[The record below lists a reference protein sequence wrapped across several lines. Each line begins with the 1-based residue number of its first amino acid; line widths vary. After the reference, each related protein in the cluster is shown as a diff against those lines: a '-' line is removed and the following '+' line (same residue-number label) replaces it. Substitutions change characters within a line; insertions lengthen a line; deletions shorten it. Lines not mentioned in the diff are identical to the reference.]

1 MIIGAIMTLHSV
13 CSMYA
18 TIDKSRSF
26 DITYT
31 KTDDRKKENL
41 EKKERTSKKASN
53 TVI

>member
-13 CSMYA
+13 CSA

-26 DITYT
+26 DISYT
-31 KTDDRKKENL
+31 KTDDRKKERNL

-53 TVI
+53 AVI